1 MPHAQSTD
9 RTVTLRYFAWVRE
22 KAGLSEERVT
32 VPEGLRTVRDVLL
45 WQPTRG
51 ESFANA
57 FAKPDAIRVALDHVH
72 ARPETTIDDVREIGF
87 FPPVTGG

>member
-1 MPHAQSTD
+1 MPQEQPSN

-22 KAGLSEERVT
+22 KAGLSEERIALPT
-32 VPEGLRTVRDVLL
+32 NLHTVRDILL

-51 ESFANA
+51 EAFANA

-72 ARPETTIDDVREIGF
+72 ARPDAKIDDAREIGF

>member
-1 MPHAQSTD
+1 M
-9 RTVTLRYFAWVRE
+9 RE
-22 KAGLSEERVT
+22 QAGLSEERVT